1 MCFSEKLQVSTGY
14 VLGEIC
20 QTAGPIIHRV
30 TKLWFVSSTGN
41 IFHPPPPPPLKLFI
55 WGGVACNPKNGPE
68 RDLVPGRYSRLRS
81 LPRGGGESLS
91 LIQALPDRFLFP
103 DLSLICRVGFSDV
116 VKRMGAAS

>member
-41 IFHPPPPPPLKLFI
+41 IFHPPLPHPLSYLY
-55 WGGVACNPKNGPE
+55 GEG
-68 RDLVPGRYSRLRS
+68 LRVI
-81 LPRGGGESLS
+81 LRM
-91 LIQALPDRFLFP
+91 ALRET
-103 DLSLICRVGFSDV
+103 
-116 VKRMGAAS
+116 